1 LYYPLSYPLMM
12 PRMLLAAALLLAAA
26 PAAPAQTQASSPAQQ
41 RAASRRAL
49 REARR
54 TKTPYTDRDLG
65 APRRP
70 PRRGES
76 APLPAVAGEPKFD
89 RDGTPH
95 VTEPK
100 YPGLRL
106 RKRKPNSPN

>member
-1 LYYPLSYPLMM
+1 
-12 PRMLLAAALLLAAA
+12 MLRKLLPTAALLLFAAS
-26 PAAPAQTQASSPAQQ
+26 AAQAQTQASSPAQQ

-54 TKTPYTDRDLG
+54 TETPYTDSHLG
-65 APRRP
+65 TTQRP
-70 PRRGES
+70 LRRGES
-76 APLPAVAGEPKFD
+76 APLPAAADEPKFD
-89 RDGTPH
+89 RDGMPH

-106 RKRKPNSPN
+106 RKRKSNSSN

>member
-1 LYYPLSYPLMM
+1 
-12 PRMLLAAALLLAAA
+12 MLRVLLLALTLLLATA
-26 PAAPAQTQASSPAQQ
+26 TAQAQTETSSPAQQ
-41 RAASRRAL
+41 RAADRRAL

-54 TKTPYTDRDLG
+54 TATPYTDSHLG
-65 APRRP
+65 AARRP
-70 PRRGES
+70 LKRGEP
-76 APLPAVAGEPKFD
+76 APVPPVADEPKFD

-106 RKRKPNSPN
+106 RKQKTDSSH

>member
-1 LYYPLSYPLMM
+1 MSK
-12 PRMLLAAALLLAAA
+12 LLVAALLLLIASAAQ
-26 PAAPAQTQASSPAQQ
+26 AQTEASSPAQQ

-54 TKTPYTDRDLG
+54 TETPYTDSHLG
-65 APRRP
+65 ATHRP
-70 PRRGES
+70 LKRGES
-76 APLPAVAGEPKFD
+76 APVAPMAGEPKFD

-106 RKRKPNSPN
+106 RKQKTNSSN

>member
-1 LYYPLSYPLMM
+1 MLK
-12 PRMLLAAALLLAAA
+12 LLALVAALLLTATVVQ
-26 PAAPAQTQASSPAQQ
+26 AQTQASSPAQQ

-54 TKTPYTDRDLG
+54 TPTPYTDSHLAG
-65 APRRP
+65 RRRL
-70 PRRGES
+70 RRGEP
-76 APLPAVAGEPKFD
+76 APLPPVAGEPKFD

-106 RKRKPNSPN
+106 RKRQPNSSN

>member
-1 LYYPLSYPLMM
+1 MHK
-12 PRMLLAAALLLAAA
+12 LLAFAALLLLTASAAQ
-26 PAAPAQTQASSPAQQ
+26 AQTEASSQAQQ

-49 REARR
+49 REARH
-54 TKTPYTDRDLG
+54 TETPYTDSHLG
-65 APRRP
+65 KTHHQLK
-70 PRRGES
+70 RGES
-76 APLPAVAGEPKFD
+76 APVPPVAGEPKFD

-106 RKRKPNSPN
+106 RKQKKDSSN

>member
-1 LYYPLSYPLMM
+1 M
-12 PRMLLAAALLLAAA
+12 PRVLFLALALLAAATAQ
-26 PAAPAQTQASSPAQQ
+26 AQTEASSPAQQ
-41 RAASRRAL
+41 RAANRRAL

-54 TKTPYTDRDLG
+54 TATPYTDSHLG
-65 APRRP
+65 AARQPLK
-70 PRRGES
+70 RGEP
-76 APLPAVAGEPKFD
+76 APVPPVAGEPRFD

-106 RKRKPNSPN
+106 RKQKTDSSH

>member
-1 LYYPLSYPLMM
+1 MKV
-12 PRMLLAAALLLAAA
+12 RLLLVTAALLTAAA
-26 PAAPAQTQASSPAQQ
+26 AQAQTEASSPAQQ

-49 REARR
+49 REAQH
-54 TKTPYTDRDLG
+54 TETPYTDSHLSKTHHQLK
-65 APRRP
+65 
-70 PRRGES
+70 RGES
-76 APLPAVAGEPKFD
+76 APVPPVADEPRFD

-106 RKRKPNSPN
+106 RKQKTNSSN

>member
-1 LYYPLSYPLMM
+1 MMLRLLS
-12 PRMLLAAALLLAAA
+12 AVVALLLAAS
-26 PAAPAQTQASSPAQQ
+26 AAQAQTEASSPAQQ

-54 TKTPYTDRDLG
+54 TETPYTDSHLS
-65 APRRP
+65 APRRL

-76 APLPAVAGEPKFD
+76 TPLPPVAGEPRFD

-106 RKRKPNSPN
+106 RKRKPNSSN

>member
-1 LYYPLSYPLMM
+1 M
-12 PRMLLAAALLLAAA
+12 RKLLAFAALLLLTASAAQ
-26 PAAPAQTQASSPAQQ
+26 AQTEASSPAQQ

-49 REARR
+49 REARH
-54 TKTPYTDRDLG
+54 TETPYTDSHLG
-65 APRRP
+65 TTRRQLK
-70 PRRGES
+70 RGES
-76 APLPAVAGEPKFD
+76 APVAPVAGEPKFD

-106 RKRKPNSPN
+106 RKQKTDSSN

>member
-1 LYYPLSYPLMM
+1 MTFK
-12 PRMLLAAALLLAAA
+12 LLLAVALLTASAA
-26 PAAPAQTQASSPAQQ
+26 QAQTQPSSPARQ
-41 RAASRRAL
+41 RAAERRAL

-54 TKTPYTDRDLG
+54 TPTPYTDSHLG
-65 APRRP
+65 ATRRL

-76 APLPAVAGEPKFD
+76 APLPVVAGEPKFD

-106 RKRKPNSPN
+106 RKQQKTSSN